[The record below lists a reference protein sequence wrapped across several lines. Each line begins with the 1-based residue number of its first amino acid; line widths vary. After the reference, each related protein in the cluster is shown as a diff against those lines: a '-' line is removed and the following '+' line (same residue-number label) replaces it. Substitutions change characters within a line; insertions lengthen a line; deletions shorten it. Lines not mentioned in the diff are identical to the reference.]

1 MAFDENDW
9 VKLGFTILVF
19 LEATIMG
26 LLPVLSKT
34 FTENPIIIGAANAFS
49 GGVFL
54 AIALLHIM
62 PEQTESWAEMIKS
75 DDNPDGYDTTLPLP
89 FGLLVS
95 GYTLILLIDRVL
107 FDVHDKDRESLDR
120 QNFIEDRTN
129 EIR

>member
-62 PEQTESWAEMIKS
+62 PEQTESWAGMIKS